1 MHHHPLSPPLR
12 ARPVPR
18 FVIGATFLATVLA
31 CGGRVDSAHAGD
43 RPARPSGKQTA
54 DCPGLV
60 YGAGKREIC
69 LPLGRASFADEVI
82 GFTPGERRSH
92 APFDDPQQ
100 ALAEPN
106 YRRTSSPDFIS
117 LGCDGA
123 LVLRFTDNVLVDI
136 DGVDLHVFEA
146 GPFVERTAL
155 AISAD
160 GQDWVDVGVIEGA
173 RADVDIAPFADSGE
187 KYPYVRLRNAGK
199 SCGGKHAGADIDAVA
214 AVGAEL
220 RFSLDSA
227 LLFDVDESRLKPEA
241 RAQLD
246 AMAREL
252 ASRGKAIRLTIE
264 GHTDS
269 TGSDARNQA
278 LSEARAG
285 AVAEYLERQLGLP
298 PGSMTRRGF
307 GATRPVA
314 SNDTAEGRARN
325 RRVDLLVATGT
336 SAR

>member
-1 MHHHPLSPPLR
+1 MRDASPTHPRQLR
-12 ARPVPR
+12 RAPAV
-18 FVIGATFLATVLA
+18 VIRATTLGLVLGCA
-31 CGGRVDSAHAGD
+31 GLVDSARAED
-43 RPARPSGKQTA
+43 RPSRPSGKQTA

-60 YGAGKREIC
+60 YGGGKREIC
-69 LPLGRASFADEVI
+69 LPLGRASFGDEVI
-82 GFTPGERRSH
+82 GFTPGERRSR
-92 APFDDPQQ
+92 APFDDPEQ

-117 LGCDGA
+117 LGCDGE
-123 LVLRFTDNVLVDI
+123 LMLRFTDNVLIDT
-136 DGVDLHVFEA
+136 DGVDLYVFEA
-146 GPFVERTAL
+146 GPFVERTEL
-155 AISAD
+155 AISVD
-160 GQDWVDVGVIEGA
+160 GTDWVDVGVIEGA
-173 RADVDIAPFADSGE
+173 RADIDIAPFAVSGE

-241 RAQLD
+241 RTQLD
-246 AMAREL
+246 AMARQL
-252 ASRGKAIRLTIE
+252 ASHGKGLRLTVE

-269 TGSDARNQA
+269 TGSDARNQV

-285 AVAEYLERQLGLP
+285 AVAEYLARQLGLA
-298 PGSMTRRGF
+298 PGSMTLRGF

-314 SNDTAEGRARN
+314 SNDTEEGRARN
-325 RRVDLLVATGT
+325 RRVDLLVATDAG
-336 SAR
+336 AR